1 MSEEKKIEEKKINKL
16 KEVFEKF
23 KAVLNKL
30 ITHPIVDK
38 NLNYIS
44 FTVIL
49 LILIFIRIQNP
60 EFVKSISNISFDAY
74 QKIFKYNEVQDDV
87 IIVDI
92 DEPSLGKFGQFPWSR
107 NIFSQILDNINEN
120 NPKAVGLDIFF
131 SEKDKQSPEEII
143 KTYSIEDEYTKKT
156 LQSIEGHD
164 EKFQK
169 TLKETKSVLAVFG
182 SLIPTKGTF
191 DRKGKAK
198 IFAKGGNVKNFVYNY
213 KHSLGSI
220 PILEKNSKGLGS
232 INYITQSDAV
242 VRSLPLIML
251 FNEKLFPTFG
261 LEMIRVGEKKRTIIT
276 KLNDSG
282 IKSISIK
289 PLEFQTDKNSLIW
302 VKYNRSINN
311 NFISAEKVFDNK
323 FDKNLFKDKYVL
335 IGASAKGLFD
345 TVKIPTGETIPGV
358 QVHANVIDNLL
369 KNNFLKR
376 NDNVFIFELIISILI
391 SIAAF
396 IISQKIKPKYSL
408 SIIFAGLILIF
419 IIGLSVYRFRS
430 ELIDVSYPMIMI
442 SITFLTGLYFRFLE
456 ENKIALQ
463 NLQKEAKLLKE
474 RELAGGVQK
483 SLFPDISAFENF
495 VYAKNIPA
503 RDVSGDYFD
512 VMKVG
517 PEEYY
522 FTLADV
528 SGKGVKAGMYMAKAS
543 SIFRTLSNL
552 KFPLERV
559 VFGVNNEIIEAKFKG
574 MFVTAV
580 FGKFNPISGDLTYIN
595 AGHESIMLFDK
606 SKKIEFI
613 ESDLPP
619 IGIMKYF
626 AESMVKSKTIN
637 IKDKT
642 FVVYTDGVTE
652 GYLPNGE
659 EFGAVGVENI
669 VKEMETI
676 TPKDLVEKVTSTLN
690 WGIPKLR
697 DDITCMAINFDN
709 PKEIDIYKKRKDLLH
724 QKKKKKMN
732 SLIII

>member
-1 MSEEKKIEEKKINKL
+1 MSEEKKPEEIKKNRFKKFFEIS
-16 KEVFEKF
+16 KEN
-23 KAVLNKL
+23 LNKF
-30 ITHPIVDK
+30 ITHPYIEK

-44 FTVIL
+44 FTIIL
-49 LILIFIRIQNP
+49 LILIIIRIQNP
-60 EFVKSISNISFDAY
+60 EFVKSISSISFDSY
-74 QKIFKYNEVQDDV
+74 QKIFKYNEKQDDI

-92 DEPSLGKFGQFPWSR
+92 DEPSLAKFGQFPWGR
-107 NIFSQILDNINEN
+107 NVFSKILENINKE
-120 NPKAVGLDIFF
+120 NPKSIGFDIFF

-143 KTYSIEDEYTKKT
+143 KTYSIEDVNIKNA

-182 SLIPTKGTF
+182 SLVPTKGTYN
-191 DRKGKAK
+191 RKGKAR
-198 IFAKGGNVKNFVYNY
+198 IFAKGGNVKNYVYNY
-213 KHSLGSI
+213 KYSLGSI

-242 VRSLPLIML
+242 VRSLPLIMV
-251 FNEKLFPTFG
+251 FNDKLFPSFG
-261 LEMIRVGEKKRTIIT
+261 LEMIRIGEKKRSIIT
-276 KLNDSG
+276 NLNDNG
-282 IKSISIK
+282 IKNISIK
-289 PLEFQTDKNSLIW
+289 PYVFNTDKNSLIW

-311 NFISAEKVFDNK
+311 NYISAEKVFGNNFDN
-323 FDKNLFKDKYVL
+323 NYFKDKYVL

-345 TVKIPTGETIPGV
+345 TVKIPTGETVPGV

-376 NDNVFIFELIISILI
+376 NDKIFIFELIVSILI
-391 SIAAF
+391 SIIAF
-396 IISQKIKPKYSL
+396 VISQRIKPKYSL
-408 SIIFAGLILIF
+408 SIIFIGLIIIF
-419 IIGLSVYRFRS
+419 VIGLIIYKFRS

-442 SITFLTGLYFRFLE
+442 SITFLTGLYFRFLQ

-626 AESMVKSKTIN
+626 AESMVKSNTIN

-669 VKEMETI
+669 VKEMDII
-676 TPKDLVEKVTSTLN
+676 TPKELVEKVTSTLN

-709 PKEIDIYKKRKDLLH
+709 PTEIE
-724 QKKKKKMN
+724 KKKKKPPPPKDEKKE
-732 SLIII
+732 

>member
-1 MSEEKKIEEKKINKL
+1 M
-16 KEVFEKF
+16 
-23 KAVLNKL
+23 
-30 ITHPIVDK
+30 
-38 NLNYIS
+38 
-44 FTVIL
+44 
-49 LILIFIRIQNP
+49 
-60 EFVKSISNISFDAY
+60 
-74 QKIFKYNEVQDDV
+74 
-87 IIVDI
+87 
-92 DEPSLGKFGQFPWSR
+92 
-107 NIFSQILDNINEN
+107 
-120 NPKAVGLDIFF
+120 
-131 SEKDKQSPEEII
+131 
-143 KTYSIEDEYTKKT
+143 
-156 LQSIEGHD
+156 
-164 EKFQK
+164 
-169 TLKETKSVLAVFG
+169 
-182 SLIPTKGTF
+182 
-191 DRKGKAK
+191 
-198 IFAKGGNVKNFVYNY
+198 
-213 KHSLGSI
+213 
-220 PILEKNSKGLGS
+220 
-232 INYITQSDAV
+232 
-242 VRSLPLIML
+242 
-251 FNEKLFPTFG
+251 
-261 LEMIRVGEKKRTIIT
+261 
-276 KLNDSG
+276 
-282 IKSISIK
+282 
-289 PLEFQTDKNSLIW
+289 IW
-302 VKYNRSINN
+302 VKYNRSIND
-311 NFISAEKVFDNK
+311 NFISAEKVFNNEFDNK
-323 FDKNLFKDKYVL
+323 FFRDKYVL

-376 NDNVFIFELIISILI
+376 NDEIFIFELIVSILI
-391 SIAAF
+391 SIVAF
-396 IISQKIKPKYSL
+396 VISQRIKPKYSL
-408 SIIFAGLILIF
+408 SIIFIGLIIIF
-419 IIGLSVYRFRS
+419 VFGLAIYKFRS

-442 SITFLTGLYFRFLE
+442 SITFLTGLYFRFLQ

-669 VKEMETI
+669 VKEMEI
-676 TPKDLVEKVTSTLN
+676 VTPKDLVEKVTSTLN

-709 PKEIDIYKKRKDLLH
+709 PIEIE
-724 QKKKKKMN
+724 KKKKKPP
-732 SLIII
+732 SSKDEKKD

>member
-1 MSEEKKIEEKKINKL
+1 VSEEKKIEEKKINKL

-30 ITHPIVDK
+30 ITHPIVNK

-44 FTVIL
+44 FIVIL

-60 EFVKSISNISFDAY
+60 GFVKSISNISFDAY
-74 QKIFKYNEVQDDV
+74 QKIFKYNEVQNDV

-92 DEPSLGKFGQFPWSR
+92 DEPSLSKFGQFPWSR

-261 LEMIRVGEKKRTIIT
+261 LEMIRVGEKKRAIIS

-282 IKSISIK
+282 IRSISIK

-302 VKYNRSINN
+302 IKYNRSINN

-408 SIIFAGLILIF
+408 SIIFLGLILIF
-419 IIGLSVYRFRS
+419 VIGLSIYRFRS

-709 PKEIDIYKKRKDLLH
+709 PNEIE
-724 QKKKKKMN
+724 KKKKRPPPPKEEKKE
-732 SLIII
+732 

>member
-1 MSEEKKIEEKKINKL
+1 MSEEKKPEEIKKNRF
-16 KEVFEKF
+16 KEFFEISKEN
-23 KAVLNKL
+23 LNKF
-30 ITHPIVDK
+30 ITHPYIDK

-44 FTVIL
+44 FTIIL
-49 LILIFIRIQNP
+49 LILIIIRIQNP
-60 EFVKSISNISFDAY
+60 EFVKSISSISFDSY
-74 QKIFKYNEVQDDV
+74 QKIFKYNEKQDDI

-92 DEPSLGKFGQFPWSR
+92 DEPSLAKFGQFPWGR
-107 NIFSQILDNINEN
+107 NVFSKILENINKE
-120 NPKAVGLDIFF
+120 NPKSIGFDIFF

-143 KTYSIEDEYTKKT
+143 KTYSIEDVNIKNA

-182 SLIPTKGTF
+182 SLVPTKGTYN
-191 DRKGKAK
+191 RKGKAR
-198 IFAKGGNVKNFVYNY
+198 IFAKGGNVKNYVYNY
-213 KHSLGSI
+213 KYSLGSI

-242 VRSLPLIML
+242 VRSLPLIMV
-251 FNEKLFPTFG
+251 FNDKLFPSFG
-261 LEMIRVGEKKRTIIT
+261 LEMIRIGEKKRSIIT
-276 KLNDSG
+276 NLNDNG
-282 IKSISIK
+282 IKNISIK
-289 PLEFQTDKNSLIW
+289 PYVFNTDKNSLIW

-311 NFISAEKVFDNK
+311 NYISAEKVFDNN
-323 FDKNLFKDKYVL
+323 FDNNFFKDKYVL

-345 TVKIPTGETIPGV
+345 TVKIPTGETVPGV

-376 NDNVFIFELIISILI
+376 NDKIFIFELIISILI
-391 SIAAF
+391 SIIAF
-396 IISQKIKPKYSL
+396 VISQRIKPKYSL
-408 SIIFAGLILIF
+408 SIIFIGLIIIF
-419 IIGLSVYRFRS
+419 VIGLIIYKFRS

-442 SITFLTGLYFRFLE
+442 SITFLTGLYFRFLQ

-626 AESMVKSKTIN
+626 AESMVKSNTIN

-669 VKEMETI
+669 VKEMDII
-676 TPKDLVEKVTSTLN
+676 TPKELVEKVTSTLN

-709 PKEIDIYKKRKDLLH
+709 PTEIE
-724 QKKKKKMN
+724 KKKKKP
-732 SLIII
+732 LPPKDEKKE